1 MHELFLSAALAALTV
16 SAGTADV
23 IDRLMA
29 VVGSH
34 VITLSDVRAIQTFG
48 LLPGGVKSDSI
59 PEVLAYLIDRQLE
72 LGEVERYSA
81 PEPDA
86 AQVDRRM
93 SEIRARLATPS
104 AFEQALAR
112 TAMSEQRLRQVV
124 ADDLRIDA
132 YLEQQFGAAAQP
144 TPEEVQRYYAGHP
157 DEFTRAGRLLP
168 FDEAQ
173 PAALERVTAAR
184 RTALIRDWLDRLR
197 RRSNV
202 LNLYTPR

>member
-1 MHELFLSAALAALTV
+1 
-16 SAGTADV
+16 
-23 IDRLMA
+23 
-29 VVGSH
+29 
-34 VITLSDVRAIQTFG
+34 
-48 LLPGGVKSDSI
+48 
-59 PEVLAYLIDRQLE
+59 
-72 LGEVERYSA
+72 
-81 PEPDA
+81 
-86 AQVDRRM
+86 M

-144 TPEEVQRYYAGHP
+144 TPEEVQRYYAAHP